1 MMARRI
7 PSILPRLSYEEQLE
21 LTGIYSVAGMLPE
34 DEPVITSRP
43 FRSPHHSISMAGLIG
58 GGQKPRPGELSLAHR
73 GVLFLD
79 ELGEFEGR
87 AIDAMRQPVEDGFI
101 RLNRNLEEI
110 IFPSEV
116 MIVAAANPCKCGNL
130 WDEKK
135 PAPALPRRSAAI

>member
-1 MMARRI
+1 MIAAAGDHGILMMGGPGCGKTMMARRI

-101 RLNRNLEEI
+101 RLTETWKKS
-110 IFPSEV
+110 FP
-116 MIVAAANPCKCGNL
+116 
-130 WDEKK
+130 
-135 PAPALPRRSAAI
+135 RQRS